1 MKFITFGNKS
11 VRADLIE
18 AIQIHMAKVTV
29 FCIGGAQYV
38 FFFDTCE
45 QAKEEKARMIAEL
58 AEIGG

>member
-18 AIQIHMAKVTV
+18 AIQVHMAKVTV
-29 FCIGGAQYV
+29 FCVGGAQYA

-45 QAKEEKARMIAEL
+45 QASEARARMIAEM
-58 AEIGG
+58 AEIGD

>member
-18 AIQIHMAKVTV
+18 AIQVFMAKVTV
-29 FCIGGAQYV
+29 FCIGGTQYTY
-38 FFFDTCE
+38 FFDTTE
-45 QAKEEKARMIAEL
+45 QAEIARERMIAEM